1 MKRQARDNMRAEL
14 TITQAKQPTETRPT
28 FGVIIA
34 SLMKGLVLGVIAGLV
49 LGLAFG
55 WMPLPWS
62 ATSATGLTSIFAQN
76 HIGPG
81 SDED

>member
-1 MKRQARDNMRAEL
+1 MRAKL
-14 TITQAKQPTETRPT
+14 TITKAKHPTETRPT

-34 SLMKGLVLGVIAGLV
+34 SLMKGIVLGVIAGIV
-49 LGLAFG
+49 LGIVFG

-62 ATSATGLTSIFAQN
+62 APSATGLTSIFAQN
-76 HIGPG
+76 HIAQG

>member
-1 MKRQARDNMRAEL
+1 MRAKL

-28 FGVIIA
+28 FGIIIA
-34 SLMKGLVLGVIAGLV
+34 SLMKGLVLGVIAGL
-49 LGLAFG
+49 LLAFAFG

-76 HIGPG
+76 AVPVP
-81 SDED
+81 DED